1 MLKENLAPNSE
12 SLAVIC
18 PGDGLTG
25 QLMAGWKKLG
35 ENLAAND
42 LMLTHGSPSKW
53 FQMGSF
59 FVLFPLFWQSL
70 CITVI

>member
-25 QLMAGWKKLG
+25 QLMAGRKKLG
-35 ENLAAND
+35 ENLAD
-42 LMLTHGSPSKW
+42 
-53 FQMGSF
+53 
-59 FVLFPLFWQSL
+59 
-70 CITVI
+70 